1 MHRKK
6 GVSVAMLQ
14 YFLQHPVFIRIDD
27 SIFLDAYQMTG
38 ILVQS
43 KTVCLSGLVYI
54 YIYIMHL
61 ICFQSLECWVF
72 PWFNV
77 NSVRLYM

>member
-1 MHRKK
+1 MNRKK

-27 SIFLDAYQMTG
+27 SICIFLDAYQMTG

-43 KTVCLSGLVYI
+43 KTVCLSGLVI
-54 YIYIMHL
+54 
-61 ICFQSLECWVF
+61 
-72 PWFNV
+72 
-77 NSVRLYM
+77 

>member
-1 MHRKK
+1 MIFIAVRYLVWKTPMVINIAYWLYNKREMNRKK

-43 KTVCLSGLVYI
+43 KTVCLSGLVI
-54 YIYIMHL
+54 
-61 ICFQSLECWVF
+61 
-72 PWFNV
+72 
-77 NSVRLYM
+77 

>member
-1 MHRKK
+1 MNWKK

-43 KTVCLSGLVYI
+43 KTVCLSGLVI
-54 YIYIMHL
+54 
-61 ICFQSLECWVF
+61 
-72 PWFNV
+72 
-77 NSVRLYM
+77 

>member
-1 MHRKK
+1 MNRKK

-38 ILVQS
+38 ILASPKQ
-43 KTVCLSGLVYI
+43 
-54 YIYIMHL
+54 
-61 ICFQSLECWVF
+61 
-72 PWFNV
+72 
-77 NSVRLYM
+77 NSVFKWTCNLSNASNLFPKP